1 VTWLLAVLG
10 LGCVVVTLLPLSRH
24 EAWWVR
30 AWDFPRLQIVAVS
43 LVVLGALLAT
53 GDIGDWRYQLL
64 ALTLLGSI
72 AYHLAV
78 ILPYTRLW
86 PVEILPTREP
96 PRSASL
102 SLLVVNVLMSN
113 RRSDRLLALVNEHA
127 PDVVLA
133 LETDHWWCERFEQV
147 APSYPFRVVRPID
160 TTYGMLLYSRL
171 ELVEPELRYLIK
183 PEVPSV
189 RTGLRLRSGATVML
203 YGLHPEPPA
212 PSEADTSLP
221 RDAELVLVGREVA
234 GADRPTIVAG
244 DLNDVAW
251 SHTSRLFRRIS
262 RLLDPRIGRGM
273 FNSFHAEHRLLR
285 WPLDHV
291 FVSDDFL
298 LRAIRR
304 LPGFGSDHFPILIA
318 IDHVPRAAALQE
330 APPPDADDH
339 AEADDKLARAGMDPA
354 VVSRVRA

>member
-1 VTWLLAVLG
+1 LLLFVLG
-10 LGCVVVTLLPLSRH
+10 LICVVLTLLPLSKY

-30 AWDFPRLQIVAVS
+30 AWDFPRLQIVTASV
-43 LVVLGALLAT
+43 VVLAALAAT
-53 GDIGDWRYQLL
+53 GDLHDWRNLLLEL
-64 ALTLLGSI
+64 ALLGGV

-78 ILPYTRLW
+78 ILPYTRIW
-86 PVEILPTREP
+86 PVEVLPTREP
-96 PRSASL
+96 RRSASF

-113 RRSDRLLALVNEHA
+113 RRSDRLLALIGQHA
-127 PDVVLA
+127 PDIVLA
-133 LETDHWWCERFEQV
+133 LETDHWWCERLEEV

-160 TTYGMLLYSRL
+160 NTYGMLLYSRL
-171 ELVEPELRYLIK
+171 ELVEPEVRYLIK
-183 PEVPSV
+183 PDVPSV

-203 YGLHPEPPA
+203 YGVHPEPPS

-234 GADRPTIVAG
+234 GADRPTVVAG

-262 RLLDPRIGRGM
+262 RLLDPRIGRGL
-273 FNSFHAEHRLLR
+273 FNSFHAQYWPVR

-291 FVSDDFL
+291 FISDDFL

-304 LPGFGSDHFPILIA
+304 LPAFGSDHFPILITL
-318 IDHVPRAAALQE
+318 DHVPRAAAVQE
-330 APPPDADDH
+330 APAADAEDH
-339 AEADDKLARAGMDPA
+339 AEADDKIVQVGVGPA
-354 VVSRVRA
+354 A